1 VLRLPERPAMLI
13 YLHGLNSSD
22 QSRKAGVLREHLAP
36 SRVLVPPYP
45 AHRPDAAI
53 ANLSDFFHGLQGKRP
68 PIVVG
73 SSMGGFYAQYLA
85 RRFTFAH
92 LFLINP
98 ALTPWDLLRDLE
110 GMPQT
115 TAYGETYLLDRDLI
129 ESTQKYEVNT
139 PCDGIP
145 TTLFLDQGD
154 EVIDFRIA
162 ESLYRD
168 CGRLLI
174 FEGGDHEFQHL
185 EEAIAVIR
193 EAMIGE
199 TIIRGEA
206 ARD

>member
-1 VLRLPERPAMLI
+1 MLI
-13 YLHGLNSSD
+13 YLHGLNSSN
-22 QSRKAGVLREHLAP
+22 QSRKGKVLRERLAP
-36 SRVLVPPYP
+36 SRVLVPAYP

-53 ANLSDFFHGLQGKRP
+53 AKLSDFFRGLPEGP
-68 PIVVG
+68 LPLVVG

-98 ALTPWDLLRDLE
+98 ALTPWYLLQSFE
-110 GMPQT
+110 GTSQT
-115 TAYGETYLLDRDLI
+115 TAYGETYVVDQDLI
-129 ESTQKYEVNT
+129 KGTRKYGINT
-139 PCDGIP
+139 PCDEVP

-154 EVIDFRIA
+154 EVVDFRIA

-174 FEGGDHEFQHL
+174 FPGGDHEFQHL
-185 EEAIAVIR
+185 EEAIPVIK
-193 EAMIGE
+193 E
-199 TIIRGEA
+199 EA